1 MGQSK
6 GWTQALTIVAFI
18 NDPETFEIAIVVLL
32 ELERILYKR
41 NGKDSVTLKD
51 LGGVLKAMAYMHMA
65 AGHKEDAALT
75 FRKAMYV
82 YSLLYANDPASLE
95 SEKKQIADICEAA
108 SRAELQKWDHIEYA
122 KVRDFVDKL
131 IMNKMK
137 NRQFD
142 DADLTIGEL
151 TIVCDVIASSN

>member
-41 NGKDSVTLKD
+41 NGKDSVALKD

-95 SEKKQIADICEAA
+95 SEKKQIADICE
-108 SRAELQKWDHIEYA
+108 SRA
-122 KVRDFVDKL
+122 
-131 IMNKMK
+131 
-137 NRQFD
+137 
-142 DADLTIGEL
+142 LTGVFSL
-151 TIVCDVIASSN
+151 AART